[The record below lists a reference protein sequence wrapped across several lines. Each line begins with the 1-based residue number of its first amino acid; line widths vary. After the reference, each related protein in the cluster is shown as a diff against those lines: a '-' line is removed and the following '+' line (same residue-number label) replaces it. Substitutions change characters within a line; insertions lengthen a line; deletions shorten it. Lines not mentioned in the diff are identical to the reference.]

1 MGDRVRLSV
10 YFGDGITEG
19 PRLAADAL
27 MERFA
32 ALGVTS
38 ALLHGSEGFGSHR
51 RLHAERL
58 PDISTDLPLVAV
70 AVGSIELEGL
80 ALPRGLVTV
89 EQPGP
94 ADGTVELTV
103 LCAVDHREVVARL
116 REAGAT
122 GATVLA
128 GVDGVLDGRRRRERL
143 FHSGGAPTVIVSVGP
158 AEVLGAV
165 SLPGA
170 WLQPVTLLKHHGAQL
185 APLPSTDGW
194 QAIRVYAR
202 RNHRAGGG
210 ALTRRLREAGAAG
223 STTLLGDWGF
233 SGDERPYGDRF
244 GRIAS
249 HRPTVTVYIDRAE
262 RVAERWPIIDELTA
276 EHGTVTCSPVPVY
289 RPIGPR
295 LGSSP

>member
-1 MGDRVRLSV
+1 MRLSV
-10 YFGDGITEG
+10 YFGDAVTVG
-19 PRLAADAL
+19 PRPAADVL
-27 MERFA
+27 IERFA
-32 ALGVTS
+32 EHGVTC
-38 ALLHGSEGFGSHR
+38 ALLHGSEGYGSHR

-58 PDISTDLPLVAV
+58 PDISTDLPL
-70 AVGSIELEGL
+70 L
-80 ALPRGLVTV
+80 ALAVDVEVALEDVMPRGLVTV

-94 ADGTVELTV
+94 AAGAAELTAF
-103 LCAVDHREVVARL
+103 CGRDYRAVVRVL

-143 FHSGGAPTVIVSVGP
+143 FHSGGA
-158 AEVLGAV
+158 
-165 SLPGA
+165 
-170 WLQPVTLLKHHGAQL
+170 
-185 APLPSTDGW
+185 
-194 QAIRVYAR
+194 
-202 RNHRAGGG
+202 
-210 ALTRRLREAGAAG
+210 LTRRLRQADAAG
-223 STTLLGDWGF
+223 STTLLGEWGF
-233 SGDERPYGDRF
+233 SGHERPYGDRL

-262 RVAERWPIIDELTA
+262 SVAENWPIIDELTA

>member
-1 MGDRVRLSV
+1 MRLSV
-10 YFGDGITEG
+10 YFGDAVTVG
-19 PRLAADAL
+19 PRPAADVL
-27 MERFA
+27 IERFA
-32 ALGVTS
+32 EHGVTC
-38 ALLHGSEGFGSHR
+38 ALLHGSEGYGSHR

-58 PDISTDLPLVAV
+58 PDISTDLPL
-70 AVGSIELEGL
+70 L
-80 ALPRGLVTV
+80 ALAVDVEVALEDVMPRGLVTV

-94 ADGTVELTV
+94 AAGAAELTAF
-103 LCAVDHREVVARL
+103 CGRDYRAVVRVL

-143 FHSGGAPTVIVSVGP
+143 FHSGGAPMVVVSVGP
-158 AEVLGAV
+158 AEVLGPLAD
-165 SLPGA
+165 SLGA
-170 WLQPVTLLKHHGAQL
+170 WLQPVALLKHHGRQL
-185 APLPSTDGW
+185 APLPRGDGW

-210 ALTRRLREAGAAG
+210 ALTRRLRQAGAAG
-223 STTLLGDWGF
+223 STTLLGEWGF
-233 SGDERPYGDRF
+233 SGHERPYGDRL

-262 RVAERWPIIDELTA
+262 SVAENWPIIDELTA